1 MMNNFYIYVIAIV
14 SFAVSIFIVEI
25 GRIYIRK
32 QLSKSSLAS
41 LIKKTKR
48 INNKLSDDINRLS
61 KTKWGKLFDSLSKLS
76 VPSEGWQDSEVKLKF
91 IRGGFR
97 ENNAIHFFYG
107 IKSVLFIFFP
117 LIVGL
122 LTSIFSSS
130 LDTFALFFFMFILA
144 MMGYFIPDFLLRLR
158 TKQREEEMQNVLPD
172 LLDLLVICAESG
184 MGIDAALSRVSRE
197 IVRSSPVLAEELQL
211 TMLEI
216 RAGEVRANALKSLG
230 LRVNL
235 ENMFNL
241 ISIFNQV
248 DRLGTSLGE
257 SLRIQSEIM
266 RNSRLQRAE
275 ELAAKIP
282 VKMLFPLIFFMF
294 PSIFIVIIGPA
305 MIQMRGIFE

>member
-1 MMNNFYIYVIAIV
+1 MNNFYIYVIAIV
-14 SFAVSIFIVEI
+14 SFAASILIVEF
-25 GRIYIRK
+25 GRIFLRK
-32 QLSKSSLAS
+32 QLSKSSLVS
-41 LIKKTKR
+41 LIKKSRK
-48 INNKLSDDINRLS
+48 INSKLSEDINRLS
-61 KTKWGKLFDSLSKLS
+61 KTKWSKLFDSLSKLS
-76 VPSEGWQDSEVKLKF
+76 VPAEGWQDSLIKLKF
-91 IRGGFR
+91 IRAGFR
-97 ENNAIHFFYG
+97 DNNTILLFYG
-107 IKSVLFIFFP
+107 IKSILFIFFP

-130 LDTFALFFFMFILA
+130 LDTFALFFFMFLLA
-144 MMGYFIPDFLLRLR
+144 MIGYFIPDLFLRLK
-158 TKQREEEMQNVLPD
+158 TKQREEEMQNILPD

-184 MGIDAALSRVSRE
+184 MGIDAALTRVSKE
-197 IVRSSPVLAEELQL
+197 IIRSSPVLAEELQL

-216 RAGEVRANALKSLG
+216 RAGEVRASALKSMG

-266 RNSRLQRAE
+266 RNNRLQKAE

>member
-1 MMNNFYIYVIAIV
+1 VNNVYIYIIAIV
-14 SFAVSIFIVEI
+14 SFAISILVVEF
-25 GRIYIRK
+25 GRVYLRK
-32 QLSKSSLAS
+32 QLSKSSLVS
-41 LIKKTKR
+41 LIKKSRK
-48 INNKLSDDINRLS
+48 INSRLSEDINRLS
-61 KTKWGKLFDSLSKLS
+61 KTRWSKLFDSLSKLS
-76 VPSEGWQDSEVKLKF
+76 LPAEGWQDSLIKLKF
-91 IRGGFR
+91 IRAGFR
-97 ENNAIHFFYG
+97 ENNTILLFYG
-107 IKSVLFIFFP
+107 VKSILFIFFP
-117 LIVGL
+117 LVVGL

-130 LDTFALFFFMFILA
+130 LDTFALFLFVFLLA
-144 MMGYFIPDFLLRLR
+144 MMGYFIPDIFLRLK
-158 TKQREEEMQNVLPD
+158 TKQREEEMQNILPD

-184 MGIDAALSRVSRE
+184 MGIDAALTRVSKE
-197 IVRSSPVLAEELQL
+197 IIRSSPVLAEELQL

-216 RAGEVRANALKSLG
+216 RAGEVRASALKSMG

-266 RNSRLQRAE
+266 RNNRLQKAE

>member
-1 MMNNFYIYVIAIV
+1 VNNFYIYVIAIV
-14 SFAVSIFIVEI
+14 SFAASILIVEF
-25 GRIYIRK
+25 GRIFLRK
-32 QLSKSSLAS
+32 QLSKSSLVS
-41 LIKKTKR
+41 LIKKSRK
-48 INNKLSDDINRLS
+48 INSKLSEDINRLS
-61 KTKWGKLFDSLSKLS
+61 KTKWSKLFDSLSKLS
-76 VPSEGWQDSEVKLKF
+76 VPAEGWQDSLIKLKF
-91 IRGGFR
+91 IRAGFR
-97 ENNAIHFFYG
+97 DNNTILLFYG
-107 IKSVLFIFFP
+107 IKSILFIFFP

-130 LDTFALFFFMFILA
+130 LDTFALFFFMFLLA
-144 MMGYFIPDFLLRLR
+144 MIGYFIPDLFLRLK
-158 TKQREEEMQNVLPD
+158 TKQREEEMQNILPD

-184 MGIDAALSRVSRE
+184 MGIDAALTRVSKE
-197 IVRSSPVLAEELQL
+197 IIRSSPVLAEELQL

-216 RAGEVRANALKSLG
+216 RAGEVRASALKSMG

-266 RNSRLQRAE
+266 RNNRLQKAE

>member
-1 MMNNFYIYVIAIV
+1 MNNFYIYVIAIA
-14 SFAVSIFIVEI
+14 SFAASIFIIEF
-25 GRIYIRK
+25 GRVFLRK
-32 QLSKSSLAS
+32 QLSKSSLFS
-41 LIKKTKR
+41 LIKKSRR
-48 INNKLSDDINRLS
+48 INNKLSEDINRLS
-61 KTKWGKLFDSLSKLS
+61 KTNFGKLFDSLSSLS
-76 VPSEGWQDSEVKLKF
+76 VPAEGWQDSLIKLKF
-91 IRGGFR
+91 IRAGYR
-97 ENNAIHFFYG
+97 ESNTILLFYG
-107 IKSVLFIFFP
+107 IKSILFIFLP

-122 LTSIFSSS
+122 ITSIFSSS
-130 LDTFALFFFMFILA
+130 LDTFALFFFMFLLA
-144 MMGYFIPDFLLRLR
+144 LIGYFIPDLFLRLK
-158 TKQREEEMQNVLPD
+158 TKQREEEMQNILPD

-184 MGIDAALSRVSRE
+184 MGIDAALARVSKE
-197 IVRSSPVLAEELQL
+197 IMRSSPVLAEELQL

-266 RNSRLQRAE
+266 RNNRLQKAE

>member
-1 MMNNFYIYVIAIV
+1 
-14 SFAVSIFIVEI
+14 
-25 GRIYIRK
+25 
-32 QLSKSSLAS
+32 
-41 LIKKTKR
+41 
-48 INNKLSDDINRLS
+48 
-61 KTKWGKLFDSLSKLS
+61 
-76 VPSEGWQDSEVKLKF
+76 
-91 IRGGFR
+91 
-97 ENNAIHFFYG
+97 
-107 IKSVLFIFFP
+107 
-117 LIVGL
+117 
-122 LTSIFSSS
+122 
-130 LDTFALFFFMFILA
+130 
-144 MMGYFIPDFLLRLR
+144 
-158 TKQREEEMQNVLPD
+158 D

-184 MGIDAALSRVSRE
+184 MGIDAALTRVSKE
-197 IVRSSPVLAEELQL
+197 IIRSSPVLAEELQL

-266 RNSRLQRAE
+266 RNNRLQKAE